1 MDSLDQYTQTLQRSM
16 RQDLDNS
23 VNKAM
28 ISPRDILTRSHESIM
43 RDLTD
48 PRQWYLAD
56 SHRELVNLM
65 QQAQLEKQ
73 RNQSTT
79 TNSHDNSP
87 PREQL
92 VDESLETE
100 NVKNE
105 DKKNSEAAFTTAIQ
119 SRHSTASPTDFK
131 AIEIYRNSK
140 SPRHPLSPKELTMKK
155 SANNIHHIM
164 ISDIDT
170 LRPVNDLG
178 KVSKPKPK
186 RPLPS
191 HRQKIVTF
199 DEHGNK
205 VVLPKIKSKSADDT
219 DRRIEFVEN
228 WIHKLH
234 KDNLCP
240 ENLKELCV
248 IKKPIK
254 VAHPEYLLSK
264 SFPLSSLQTRNRIL
278 SQLALSSPVALRH
291 VYNLKQQS
299 KQTFKKVNNRNS
311 LLTTLGEEQAHVQSN
326 RAPEQ
331 NPNIQQTSATSNTEY
346 RNIDI
351 GTSPNQTTALSE
363 KQHIKTFLLS
373 LMDPPNGISDT
384 KKRYVLSNDVN
395 TNEDLLSSVR
405 KTDNNLQGSEK
416 QELPS
421 LSHEDRGVRKEM
433 SVIDLKLQSGH
444 TPNIAMKRN
453 KQLPTKKE
461 LHVSSQNGREKCFTD
476 KSFFATET
484 NAESLQQHKA
494 MIPMKTF
501 IQLQVF
507 DHKFPNGTE
516 VFPHPLPSR
525 KMPRKLGSLKTT
537 LVKESSV
544 FLEITGK
551 NDKRKEKSKGRSKP
565 KTPGFIRHDLQ
576 VTDVDF
582 QELGTS
588 KTEKSGNLGGETSNN
603 VTITTSEKQIKVG
616 VGLEVNSDSFIKDQ
630 GDDFPINIGKKQTNK
645 NIPICINEI
654 TSNSDEI
661 VEHASIFEEEVDNF
675 KKPKE
680 EHIPYG
686 VTQTPADQEVHG
698 VVTVHTHSEDTRYPM
713 GLHQYSTQGFKEK
726 LGKFKEEIVY
736 EEEEQEEV
744 EERGKI
750 EVNKIK
756 EISNDKENGKDR
768 KEEEAYVPDGILGI
782 LNSSSIN
789 INSNNNNSNSNN
801 NIDESTDVD
810 RSSEKKTES
819 NTENNGQLNQN
830 PHKTKSAKNVTF
842 SISQ

>member
-1 MDSLDQYTQTLQRSM
+1 MDSLDEYTQTLQRSM

-28 ISPRDILTRSHESIM
+28 LSPRDILTRSHESIM

-65 QQAQLEKQ
+65 QQAQLEKP

-92 VDESLETE
+92 VDELLETE
-100 NVKNE
+100 NVKSE
-105 DKKNSEAAFTTAIQ
+105 DKKNCEVALTTDIQ
-119 SRHSTASPTDFK
+119 SRHSTPSPTDFK

-140 SPRHPLSPKELTMKK
+140 SPRHQLSPKELTMKK
-155 SANNIHHIM
+155 PANSIHHIM

-205 VVLPKIKSKSADDT
+205 VVLPEIKSKSADDT

-234 KDNLCP
+234 KNNLCP
-240 ENLKELCV
+240 ENMKELCV

-254 VAHPEYLLSK
+254 VAHPEYLLNK

-278 SQLALSSPVALRH
+278 SQLSLSSPVAMRH

-299 KQTFKKVNNRNS
+299 KQTIKKINNRNS

-326 RAPEQ
+326 RATEQ

-346 RNIDI
+346 RNNDI
-351 GTSPNQTTALSE
+351 GTSPNQTTVLSE

-395 TNEDLLSSVR
+395 TNEDLLSSAR

-444 TPNIAMKRN
+444 IPNITMKRN
-453 KQLPTKKE
+453 KPTKKE
-461 LHVSSQNGREKCFTD
+461 LHVSSQNDREKCFTD
-476 KSFFATET
+476 KAFFATET
-484 NAESLQQHKA
+484 NAESLQQHKT
-494 MIPMKTF
+494 MTPMKTF

-507 DHKFPNGTE
+507 DHKFPNETE
-516 VFPHPLPSR
+516 VFPYPLPLR
-525 KMPRKLGSLKTT
+525 KMPRKLGSLKATSI
-537 LVKESSV
+537 KESSV

-551 NDKRKEKSKGRSKP
+551 KDKRKEKSKGRSKP
-565 KTPGFIRHDLQ
+565 KIPGFIKHDLE

-588 KTEKSGNLGGETSNN
+588 KTEQSSNHGGKTSNI
-603 VTITTSEKQIKVG
+603 VTITTSG
-616 VGLEVNSDSFIKDQ
+616 NREVNSESFIKDQ
-630 GDDFPINIGKKQTNK
+630 GDDFLINTGKKQTNK
-645 NIPICINEI
+645 NIPISKNEI
-654 TSNSDEI
+654 TSNSDET
-661 VEHASIFEEEVDNF
+661 VEHASIFEEEVDDF
-675 KKPKE
+675 KKLKE
-680 EHIPYG
+680 EHIPDS

-698 VVTVHTHSEDTRYPM
+698 VVTVHTHSDDTRYLM
-713 GLHQYSTQGFKEK
+713 GLHQYSTQGFKAK

-736 EEEEQEEV
+736 EEEEQDEV
-744 EERGKI
+744 EGRGKI

-756 EISNDKENGKDR
+756 EISKDKENGKDR

-789 INSNNNNSNSNN
+789 INSDNNNNSNN
-801 NIDESTDVD
+801 NIDERMDDD